1 MADVILTPLPSRRPS
16 RLTGIYSP
24 RPLIAVMGLG
34 AIFPMSALIFVLQLP
49 QMQDAYAQ
57 GLSILALV
65 AVQQVQTGLGPDLVL
80 ALVANQTSRTR
91 VLVGAGGFF
100 AAAAAVLWLAG
111 VFPNQILL
119 YAGALGVVLGGG
131 ALTST
136 QNSLLCD
143 YYPVS
148 LRPRVILAQRA
159 ALVFGL
165 SLCPLIVGTLAY
177 VFRWQASFF
186 VLAVGALFFVVLA
199 ARLPDPVPPGGV
211 PTGEPDRPAPPAEP
225 ATLPEAARVIATTR
239 SLRLMY
245 YSLPFLLGT
254 VLGITFYATAYYEN
268 VFHQDAAHR
277 ALLFG
282 LAEPGAVIGLLI
294 ALVVLPRRI
303 AADPGRAIRTI
314 AWLAVAAAAGAACLA
329 LAPDV
334 ATAYIAQLVFAGA
347 SAVVIAG
354 VYAMLSVAL
363 PTRMLTL
370 GFGLSTVWLTFG
382 VLFVGPPNGVPTIN
396 SLITNAFGYRASF
409 WIFVPLF
416 VIGASL
422 LRSASRFVAEDIAKR
437 KITEA
442 ADATVRQQRADGT
455 GGLLMVRSL
464 DAGYD
469 GVQVVFGVDL
479 DVGDGEMVAVLGTNG
494 AGKSTLMR
502 AISGLVVPTAG
513 EVMFDG
519 KAITTYEAYRIAET
533 GILQVPGGRGI
544 FPGLTVA
551 ECLRVAGWL
560 YDTDDQDL
568 ARATQT
574 VLDYFPVLSR
584 RWHTPAGSLSGG
596 EQQMLSLSMAFIAKP
611 KLLIIDEL
619 SLGLA
624 PTVIESLL
632 GIVEGIHDQGTAI
645 ILVEQ
650 SINLALRLCDR
661 AIFMEKGQVVFSG
674 STAALLDRQDIVRAV
689 LLGRANDLPTD
700 PTSAVTVDRADFAPP
715 ADSPLDSHHPVLS
728 ARGLYQR
735 FGGVVAVDDV
745 DLDLYRG
752 EILGLLGPNGA
763 GKTTIF
769 ELLSGERRCE
779 RGRITMGEVDIT
791 SWPAYRR
798 AEHGLGR
805 SFQAARLW
813 PGLTVH
819 ESVLM
824 AISHHISSPGA
835 AAAVLCLPTVR
846 RSERRLRQAADEI
859 LEPLGLAQ
867 YSDQLTSDLST
878 GERRL
883 LELAVIIAMAPSI
896 VLLDEPSAGLAQA
909 ETEAM
914 APVLLETK
922 RRLDCS
928 MILIEHDMGLLRQL
942 ADRAIA
948 LDAGAVVTTGNP
960 EDVLNHPYVIE
971 SYLGVAAP

>member
-1 MADVILTPLPSRRPS
+1 MADLGVPALRPLPLV
-16 RLTGIYSP
+16 RLTGAYSP
-24 RPLIAVMGLG
+24 RPLLAVMGLG
-34 AIFPMSALIFVLQLP
+34 AILPMSALAFVLVLP
-49 QMQDAYAQ
+49 GMQDAYGQ
-57 GLSILALV
+57 QLSILALV
-65 AVQQVQTGLGPDLVL
+65 AVQQLQTGLGPDLVL
-80 ALVANQTSRTR
+80 ALVANRTSRTR
-91 VLVGAGGFF
+91 VLVWAGGFF
-100 AAAAAVLWLAG
+100 TAAAAVLWLAG
-111 VFPNQILL
+111 VFPNEILL
-119 YAGALGVVLGGG
+119 YAGAIGVVLGGG

-143 YYPVS
+143 YYPVH

-165 SLCPLIVGTLAY
+165 TLCPLLVGTLAY
-177 VFRWQASFF
+177 VSGWQASFF
-186 VLAVGALFFVVLA
+186 VLAVGALVFVVLA
-199 ARLPDPVPPGGV
+199 ARLPGPVLAGGV
-211 PTGEPDRPAPPAEP
+211 PGGDPDRAEPAAEP
-225 ATLPEAARVIATTR
+225 ATLPETARVIATTR
-239 SLRLMY
+239 SLRLIY

-254 VLGITFYATAYYEN
+254 VLGVTFYATAYYEN
-268 VFHQDAAHR
+268 VLHQDAAHR
-277 ALLFG
+277 ALIFG
-282 LAEPGAVIGLLI
+282 LAEPGAFIGLVIG
-294 ALVVLPRRI
+294 LVVLPRRI
-303 AADPGRAIRTI
+303 AADPGHALRTI
-314 AWLAVAAAAGAACLA
+314 AWLAVAAAAGAVGLA

-334 ATAYIAQLVFAGA
+334 AVAYVAQLVFASA

-354 VYAMLSVAL
+354 VYAMLSVTL
-363 PTRMLTL
+363 PTRMITL
-370 GFGLSTVWLTFG
+370 GYGLSTVWLTFG
-382 VLFVGPPNGVPTIN
+382 TLLIGPPGGVPTVN
-396 SLITNAFGYRASF
+396 SLITDAFGYRASF
-409 WIFVPLF
+409 WLFVPLF

-437 KITEA
+437 EITEL
-442 ADATVRQQRADGT
+442 ADAAVRRERAEGA
-455 GGLLMVRSL
+455 GHLLMVRSL
-464 DAGYD
+464 DAGYE
-469 GVQVVFGVDL
+469 GVQVLFGVDL

-519 KAITTYEAYRIAET
+519 KAITTYEAHRITEA

-560 YDTDDQDL
+560 YDDDDREL
-568 ARATQT
+568 TRAIDK

-584 RWHTPAGSLSGG
+584 RQHTPAGSLSGG

-632 GIVEGIHDQGTAI
+632 GIVENIHDQGSAV

-661 AIFMEKGQVVFSG
+661 AVFMEKGQVVFSG
-674 STAALLDRQDIVRAV
+674 STADLLDRQDIVRAV
-689 LLGRANDLPTD
+689 LLGRADDSPTD
-700 PTSAVTVDRADFAPP
+700 TAPSGSVSTADFASP
-715 ADSPLDSHHPVLS
+715 ADMTLDSRAAVLS
-728 ARGLYQR
+728 ARGLYQS

-769 ELLSGERRCE
+769 ELLSGERRSE
-779 RGRITMGEVDIT
+779 RGRITMGADDIT

-813 PGLTVH
+813 PGLTVD
-819 ESVLM
+819 ESVVVAL
-824 AISHHISSPGA
+824 SHRTSSPGA
-835 AAAVLCLPTVR
+835 AAAMMCLPTVR

-859 LEPLGLAQ
+859 LETLGLAQ

-878 GERRL
+878 GVRRL
-883 LELAVIIAMAPSI
+883 LELAVIIAMGPSI

-948 LDAGAVVTTGNP
+948 LDLGAVVTVGNP

-971 SYLGVAAP
+971 SYLGAAVP

>member
-1 MADVILTPLPSRRPS
+1 MADVTLTPLPSRRPS

-49 QMQDAYAQ
+49 QMQDAYQQ
-57 GLSILALV
+57 GLSLLALL

-177 VFRWQASFF
+177 VFGWHASFF

-211 PTGEPDRPAPPAEP
+211 PTGEPDRPEPPAEP

-239 SLRLMY
+239 SLRLIY

-254 VLGITFYATAYYEN
+254 VLGVTFYATAYYQN

-294 ALVVLPRRI
+294 GLAVLPRRI

-314 AWLAVAAAAGAACLA
+314 AWLAVAAATGAACLA

-334 ATAYIAQLVFAGA
+334 ATAYIAQLVFASA

-363 PTRMLTL
+363 PTRMITL

-442 ADATVRQQRADGT
+442 ADATVRRQRADGT

-464 DAGYD
+464 DAGYE

-519 KAITTYEAYRIAET
+519 KAITTYEAYRIAEA

-611 KLLIIDEL
+611 RLLIIDEL

-632 GIVEGIHDQGTAI
+632 GIVEGIHDHGTAI

-674 STAALLDRQDIVRAV
+674 STADLLDRQDIVRAV
-689 LLGRANDLPTD
+689 LLGGANDSPTD
-700 PTSAVTVDRADFAPP
+700 ATSAVTIDRADFAPP
-715 ADSPLDSHHPVLS
+715 AHSPPDSHHTVLS

-824 AISHHISSPGA
+824 AISHRISSPGVA
-835 AAAVLCLPTVR
+835 AAMLCLPTVR

-883 LELAVIIAMAPSI
+883 LELAVIIAMGPSI

-948 LDAGAVVTTGNP
+948 LDIGAVVTTGNP
-960 EDVLNHPYVIE
+960 EDVLNHPHVIE